1 MEEEKREQT
10 QQKQN
15 HKVRRKRKWL
25 RRSVFAVLL
34 VAAVGTLGF
43 SVYYR
48 MFRVQPAFTS
58 IVYELGERISR
69 NLEDYLQG
77 PAWAVAQG
85 ELDLSQVDGDHVGTY
100 QASAS
105 YGRKEYLYEIIIEDT
120 VPPDITPREGTIYLA
135 VSRDYSAEELV
146 SGVTDQDSQV
156 TMYIQKEAELQETV
170 TFDTVG
176 SFTCI
181 VIAEDSSGNR
191 NAVSVPVV
199 VDMPPEISGVRDIYL
214 ALGSEVNYLE
224 QVTARD
230 KTDGNL
236 TDRITVDDSQ
246 VRLTKEG
253 TYRLAYRVEDNLG
266 IDTVSYADVTVA
278 SAEALQEMIGSR
290 QISRSGA
297 WIIGAANP
305 YDAGASE
312 DDNIDET
319 LVYMKPALV
328 QLYHG
333 DRYGYS
339 AGSGYLMEITEN
351 TIYICSNRH
360 VVEENDSWDV
370 YFFDGTRVTG
380 KALGCSDGYD
390 VGVVTVAVKDVPERL
405 MEQLMTIHI
414 DKGYWSGLD
423 DHRIDVGLERVDRQ
437 GGILHTSVGTLLKI
451 RQYFAWYD
459 NKDHTEVTL
468 KLEHGDSGSAIL
480 DGYGNLIGMAY
491 AYSVSP
497 RRYWCVPLD
506 GILDCYEEITGRK
519 VFVY

>member
-10 QQKQN
+10 RQEQN
-15 HKVRRKRKWL
+15 HKVKRKRRWL
-25 RRSVFAVLL
+25 RRSVYAVLL
-34 VAAVGTLGF
+34 VAAVGALAF
-43 SVYYR
+43 CVYFR
-48 MFRVQPAFTS
+48 LFRVQPAFTS
-58 IVYELGERISR
+58 IVYELGERVSR
-69 NLEDYLQG
+69 DLEDYLQG

-85 ELDLSQVDGDHVGTY
+85 ELDLSQVDADHVGTY
-100 QASAS
+100 QASVS
-105 YGRKEYLYEIIIEDT
+105 CGRKEYLYEIIIEDT
-120 VPPDITPREGTIYLA
+120 VPPDITPREGLIYLA
-135 VSRDYSAEELV
+135 AGREYAAEELV
-146 SGVTDQDSQV
+146 SGVADEDSQV
-156 TMYIQKEAELQETV
+156 MLYIQKEAQLRETV
-170 TFDTVG
+170 AFDTVG

-199 VDMPPEISGVRDIYL
+199 VDMPPEIFGVRDIYL
-214 ALGSEVNYLE
+214 ALGSRVDYLE

-230 KTDGNL
+230 ETDGNL

-246 VRLTKEG
+246 VQLTSEG

-266 IDTVSYADVTVA
+266 IETVSYADVTVA

-290 QISRSGA
+290 RISRSSQR
-297 WIIGAANP
+297 IIGAMNL
-305 YDAGASE
+305 YDAGVSE
-312 DDNIDET
+312 HDDIDET
-319 LVYMKPALV
+319 LDYMKPALV
-328 QLYHG
+328 QLYYS

-339 AGSGYLMEITEN
+339 AGSGYLMEITED

-360 VVEENDSWDV
+360 VVEASDRWDV
-370 YFFDGTRVTG
+370 YFFDGTKVTG
-380 KALGCSDGYD
+380 RTLGYSNSYD
-390 VGVVTVAVKDVPERL
+390 VGVAAVAVRDVPKRL
-405 MEQLMTIHI
+405 LDQLMTIHI
-414 DKGYWSGLD
+414 DREYWSGLD

-451 RQYFAWYD
+451 KQYFAWYD

-491 AYSVSP
+491 AYSTSP
-497 RRYWCVPLD
+497 RRYWCIPLD
-506 GILDCYEEITGRK
+506 GILECYKEITGRN